1 MTAING
7 ARQYAVNWNNHMN
20 HVRKAFDTLLT
31 NCELTDV
38 ILYVDG
44 QKIGAHKM
52 LLSACSAYFRNLFLE
67 LPQEHLV
74 VVLNGVSYSVL
85 IDILKFIYNGE
96 VSVDSEVFESFLQT
110 AEFLQIS
117 GLTDNTKHRDIQ
129 SKRSH
134 TNENIPLKKRKKM
147 HSSFKKPSR
156 INEGISDELN
166 GTNCEPSVLNGY
178 FVEGSSEI
186 ISSKFTP
193 EIILD
198 TGNLQRIYLHF
209 IFTNVKYFFRRNYFG

>member
-7 ARQYAVNWNNHMN
+7 AKQYAVNWNNHMN
-20 HVRKAFDTLLT
+20 HVRKAFDMLLT

-67 LPQEHLV
+67 LPQENLV

-117 GLTDNTKHRDIQ
+117 GLTDSSKHRDIK

-134 TNENIPLKKRKKM
+134 TNENIPVKKQKKI
-147 HSSFKKPSR
+147 HSGFKKSPR
-156 INEGISDELN
+156 GNEGISDELN
-166 GTNCEPSVLNGY
+166 GANCEPSVLNGY
-178 FVEGSSEI
+178 FVDGSNEI
-186 ISSKFTP
+186 ISNSLEFTP

-198 TGNLQRIYLHF
+198 TGN
-209 IFTNVKYFFRRNYFG
+209 